1 VEPGNP
7 LLDTGSEELQINQQ
21 ATSLLDLLDTLFPAS
36 WTSFAFD
43 VDDSVG
49 VSLRAFQPSMPL
61 IDDPELTMRSHK
73 HLFTLVIKVGTFAD
87 VLEIFQSVFSRP
99 KQLPTWSF
107 FDHLV
112 SAYDLRKSPINCG
125 GRVIRQG

>member
-7 LLDTGSEELQINQQ
+7 LLDTGSGEFQINQQ

-49 VSLRAFQPSMPL
+49 VSLRAFQPSTPL

-87 VLEIFQSVFSRP
+87 VLEIFQSVFFRP
-99 KQLPTWSF
+99 KQLPTWPF
-107 FDHLV
+107 LNHLLGV
-112 SAYDLRKSPINCG
+112 SDRGKTLRNFRGC
-125 GRVIRQG
+125 RIR